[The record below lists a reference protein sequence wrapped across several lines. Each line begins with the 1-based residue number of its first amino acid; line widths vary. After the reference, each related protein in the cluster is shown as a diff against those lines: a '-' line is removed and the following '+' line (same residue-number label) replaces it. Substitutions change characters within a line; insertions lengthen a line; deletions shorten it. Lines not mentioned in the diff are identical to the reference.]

1 MSTMANQ
8 AVEKEKVL
16 SRGRFTREE
25 IFSQPEAWEQAIE
38 VLRERVEDIQEYS
51 RLDEYQQ
58 VIFTGCGS
66 TYYLS
71 RSVAA
76 QFQVMTG
83 HSARGLPAS
92 ELWLSPKKS
101 YIPDARTLLIA
112 ISRSGET
119 TETLR
124 ACDTF
129 RRNHKGKII
138 TLVCNPG
145 SALTKLGD
153 FNLAFPSGMEQ
164 SIAQTRAFSTL
175 FLGAIGMCA
184 IWAVPKFEVHL
195 FSSLPQVGRKIID
208 KYYPLAAQLGQNT
221 EIDRIYFL
229 GSGERFGLAC
239 ELSLKMKEMC
249 LTHSESFYFMEFR
262 HGPKAMVNG
271 NTLIVGLVSESTAGY
286 EQAVLE
292 DVRNLGAVTV
302 SIGEHNTDVLFN
314 SGLEEVYRNVLY
326 LPFGQMMALERAIAK
341 GLDPDHP
348 TNLDAVVK
356 LTKL

>member
-1 MSTMANQ
+1 MT
-8 AVEKEKVL
+8 
-16 SRGRFTREE
+16 RGKYTREE

-38 VLRERVEDIQEYS
+38 VLKEQTPAIEVYS
-51 RLDEYQQ
+51 ELDQFRQ

-71 RSVAA
+71 CSAAA
-76 QFQVMTG
+76 QYQLMTG
-83 HSARGLPAS
+83 QPARGLPAS
-92 ELWLSPKKS
+92 ELWLSPKAN
-101 YIPDARTLLIA
+101 YISDPHTLLIA

-119 TETLR
+119 SETLR

-129 RRNHKGKII
+129 RGNRQGKII

-145 SALTKLGD
+145 SALTTMGD
-153 FNLAFPSGMEQ
+153 LNLVFPSGMEQ

-175 FLGAIGMCA
+175 LLSATGMFT
-184 IWAVPKFEVHL
+184 IWTQGKFRIDQIK
-195 FSSLPQVGRKIID
+195 SLPQVGKQILD
-208 KYYPLAAQLGQNT
+208 NHHSLAKSIGRNSD
-221 EIDRIYFL
+221 IDRIYFL
-229 GSGERFGLAC
+229 GSGERFGLAR

-249 LTHSESFYFMEFR
+249 LTHSESFHFLEFR

-271 NTLIVGLVSESTAGY
+271 NTVVVGLVSESHSYY
-286 EQAVLE
+286 EFEVLE
-292 DVRNLGAVTV
+292 DIRKLGAQTI
-302 SIGEHNTDVLFN
+302 SIGELDTDISFN

-326 LPFGQMMALERAIAK
+326 LPFGQLMAFERAMAK

-356 LTKL
+356 LIKV